1 MATRE
6 SAAAEHIAA
15 ALSALGFE
23 GDPEMGQTPRL
34 VAGFLAEFVPDAP
47 APQLSTFPS
56 AGRDL
61 VILRDL
67 PFYSMCAHHLVPF
80 FGTATVAYVP
90 DERIVGL
97 GAVPRLLDHLARRPQ
112 LQERLGA
119 QLADALAEE
128 LSPIALGVRL
138 TARQMCMEMRGARSP
153 GTVETQVLRGASHAG
168 LEAAIRGG

>member
-6 SAAAEHIAA
+6 AAAAEHLAA

-34 VAGFLAEFVPDAP
+34 VAGLLAEFVPGGQAP
-47 APQLSTFPS
+47 ELSTFPS

-61 VILRDL
+61 VVLRDL

-90 DERIVGL
+90 NERIIGL

-112 LQERLGA
+112 LQERLSA
-119 QLADALAEE
+119 QLADALQAK
-128 LSPIALGVRL
+128 LDPVALGIRL
-138 TARQMCMEMRGARSP
+138 TTRQMCMEMRGARSQ
-153 GTVETQVLRGASHAG
+153 GTVETCVLRGERHDG
-168 LEAAIRGG
+168 LEAAIHRG